1 VRQVSDL
8 TSRNRLPHFWVA
20 PARTTAISPGWLARI
35 TGCRIDNVATLGRNP
50 REVLHVT
57 ISTSSS
63 GSEVLAADPRD
74 STIDECR

>member
-1 VRQVSDL
+1 VPELGHAGADERGAQQV
-8 TSRNRLPHFWVA
+8 A
-20 PARTTAISPGWLARI
+20 ARI